1 MFRIWKRMTRPH
13 DLEDAASLTRVPLSS
28 SSSSFSSLP
37 SSVALRTSGIAI
49 NATTQKQQKQA
60 SNSFTQRHKRRIQS
74 ISIRFVSPIQQ
85 RITCGDVNFTDWTL
99 STCSFQR
106 IRIMRLFKVVIYLTE
121 FDCLWNFTSVYDIYS
136 PLILEYSRLKLES
149 LWNLLP
155 KRIWIETMFWKDWF
169 CV

>member
-1 MFRIWKRMTRPH
+1 MTRPH

-85 RITCGDVNFTDWTL
+85 RITCGDVNFTD
-99 STCSFQR
+99 
-106 IRIMRLFKVVIYLTE
+106 
-121 FDCLWNFTSVYDIYS
+121 
-136 PLILEYSRLKLES
+136 
-149 LWNLLP
+149 
-155 KRIWIETMFWKDWF
+155 
-169 CV
+169 